1 MKFSWIFALINF
13 LTLFAV
19 DDGGG
24 AVDETATDQST
35 TDTSDIEE
43 PPSLGDEV
51 WDEISSND
59 GASEESATD
68 DSANEEGNDSSKEEP
83 AKKEE
88 AAPEAKD
95 EKQPGITDDD
105 LKPLESKNPATN
117 ERFQKITE
125 GYKAEKTRADALA
138 QENERFKGSFE
149 SLKQLGFNDEN
160 AANDLV
166 EFAAYRN
173 LLYSGNAEQF
183 KGVLEAQ
190 IKQFELMH
198 GKRIQVSASALDAYP
213 ELKQKVSDL
222 ELDEDTAIEVARAR
236 SVQERAGRDA
246 QARNQAVQTETQRQ
260 QSIDSAVSEVT
271 SLQSNWQSTDPDYQA
286 VLPHLQ
292 PLMTEIGRTYPP
304 HLWAST
310 IDIQYKALKK
320 ALATNVRQAS
330 TTQPLRGNGYM
341 SGKPAP
347 TNTQEAVLQAM
358 GFDD

>member
-13 LTLFAV
+13 LTLSIV
-19 DDGGG
+19 EDGGG
-24 AVDETATDQST
+24 AVADPADQTT
-35 TDTSDIEE
+35 TDISNTVVDT
-43 PPSLGDEV
+43 PSLGDEV
-51 WDEISSND
+51 WGEISSGD
-59 GASEESATD
+59 GISEESTSD
-68 DSANEEGNDSSKEEP
+68 ESAGDNKDALQEEP
-83 AKKEE
+83 AKQEE
-88 AAPEAKD
+88 TTPDGEG
-95 EKQPGITDDD
+95 EKQQGITDDD

-125 GYKAEKTRADALA
+125 GYKAEKERADVLA

-173 LLYSGNAEQF
+173 LLYTGDAEQF

-190 IKQFELMH
+190 IKQFELLH

-213 ELKQKVSDL
+213 ELKQKVNDL
-222 ELDEDTAIEVARAR
+222 ELDENTAIEVARAR
-236 SVQERAGRDA
+236 SIQERAGRDA
-246 QARNQAVQTETQRQ
+246 QARNQAVQTEQ
-260 QSIDSAVSEVT
+260 QKQESINAAVSEVT
-271 SLQSNWQSTDPDYQA
+271 NLQTNWQSTDPDYQA

-292 PLMTEIGRTYPP
+292 PLMEDIGRTYPP

-320 ALATNVRQAS
+320 ALAANVRQAS
-330 TTQPLRGNGYM
+330 TTQPLRGNGHM
-341 SGKPAP
+341 TGKAAPA
-347 TNTQEAVLQAM
+347 NTQEAVLAAM
-358 GFDD
+358 GFDSD

>member
-24 AVDETATDQST
+24 SSETDTTDQT
-35 TDTSDIEE
+35 ADTSDIEE

-51 WDEISSND
+51 WDEIGSDD
-59 GASEESATD
+59 GIVKESTSDEATD
-68 DSANEEGNDSSKEEP
+68 EKQEVKDEP
-83 AKKEE
+83 AKQAEP
-88 AAPEAKD
+88 APEVKD
-95 EKQPGITDDD
+95 EKPQGITDDD
-105 LKPLESKNPATN
+105 LKPLESKNVATN

-125 GYKAEKTRADALA
+125 GYKAEKTRADTLA

-166 EFAAYRN
+166 EFSAYRHM
-173 LLYSGNAEQF
+173 LYSGDAEQF

-198 GKRIQVSASALDAYP
+198 GKRVNVSASLLNDYP
-213 ELKQKVSDL
+213 DLQQKVNDL
-222 ELDEDTAIEVARAR
+222 EIDETTAIKIAKMQAIEARAN
-236 SVQERAGRDA
+236 RDN
-246 QARNQAVQTETQRQ
+246 QARSQQVQSEQQKNETINIAVN
-260 QSIDSAVSEVT
+260 EVE
-271 SLQSNWQSTDPDYQA
+271 SLQANWQSTDPDYQA

-292 PLMTEIGRTYPP
+292 PLMSEIGRTYPP

-320 ALATNVRQAS
+320 ALASNNVRQ
-330 TTQPLRGNGYM
+330 TNNTQPLRGNGYM

-347 TNTQEAVLQAM
+347 ANTQEAVLAAM

>member
-13 LTLFAV
+13 LTLFSV

-24 AVDETATDQST
+24 SSETDTTEQAT
-35 TDTSDIEE
+35 TDALNDTEE

-51 WDEISSND
+51 WDEIGSDN
-59 GASEESATD
+59 GIVEELASDESAD
-68 DSANEEGNDSSKEEP
+68 ENKEVKNEP
-83 AKKEE
+83 AKQE
-88 AAPEAKD
+88 AEPANKNEPSD
-95 EKQPGITDDD
+95 ITDDD

-125 GYKAEKTRADALA
+125 GYKAEKTRADTLA
-138 QENERFKGSFE
+138 QENERFKGSFD

-160 AANDLV
+160 AATDLV

-173 LLYSGNAEQF
+173 LLYTGDAEQF

-213 ELKQKVSDL
+213 ELKQKVTDL
-222 ELDEDTAIEVARAR
+222 DLDEDTAIELARAR

-246 QARNQAVQTETQRQ
+246 QARNQALQTDQQKQ
-260 QSIDSAVSEVT
+260 QSIDSAVNEVT
-271 SLQSNWQSTDPDYQA
+271 TLQENWQSTDPDYLA

-292 PLMTEIGRTYPP
+292 PLMNEIGQKYPP

-310 IDIQYKALKK
+310 IDIQYKSIKK
-320 ALATNVRQAS
+320 ALSTNIRQAS
-330 TTQPLRGNGYM
+330 TTQPLRGNGHLT
-341 SGKPAP
+341 GKPAP

-358 GFDD
+358 GFED

>member
-1 MKFSWIFALINF
+1 MKFSWIFVLINF

-24 AVDETATDQST
+24 SSGTDVTDQT

-51 WDEISSND
+51 WDEIGSDD
-59 GASEESATD
+59 GIVEESALDEATD
-68 DSANEEGNDSSKEEP
+68 EKQEVKDEP
-83 AKKEE
+83 AKQAEPAAEVKEE
-88 AAPEAKD
+88 KP
-95 EKQPGITDDD
+95 QGITDDD

-125 GYKAEKTRADALA
+125 GYKAEKTRADTLA

-166 EFAAYRN
+166 EFSAYRH
-173 LLYSGNAEQF
+173 LLYTGDAEQF

-213 ELKQKVSDL
+213 ELKQKVTDL
-222 ELDEDTAIEVARAR
+222 DLDEDTAIELARAR

-246 QARNQAVQTETQRQ
+246 QARNQAVQTEQ
-260 QSIDSAVSEVT
+260 QKQESVNAAVSEVT
-271 SLQSNWQSTDPDYQA
+271 NLQANWQSTDPDYQA

-292 PLMTEIGRTYPP
+292 PLMSEIGRTYPP

-330 TTQPLRGNGYM
+330 TTQPLRGNGHM
-341 SGKPAP
+341 SGKAAPA
-347 TNTQEAVLQAM
+347 NTQEAVLQAM